1 MLGSK
6 DDENGDGDGC
16 LGNESSWMH
25 GLLCCGCRNDGEV
38 EGSKYLFVLEKTVDS
53 LSAVTTIRKIQE
65 RIIVV
70 T

>member
-6 DDENGDGDGC
+6 DDENGDGC
-16 LGNESSWMH
+16 LGKKSSCMH
-25 GLLCCGCRNDGEV
+25 GLLCCDCRNDGEE

-53 LSAVTTIRKIQE
+53 LSAVTTIRKIQK

-70 T
+70 VT